1 MSYLENF
8 KNDEKLRKHLADA
21 VDTLALICAE
31 AAQSKG
37 FHEADEKLLSIVQE
51 HAPELSV
58 HLGNQLLQAELA
70 RQGSEIGEAVEAVRK
85 PGADHHLPKLSNFE
99 VEQADTVVR
108 VMDTCGKRSI
118 SIGTAVVEKILYSL
132 TRERLHGKN
141 S

>member
-1 MSYLENF
+1 MSYLEDFQHN
-8 KNDEKLRKHLADA
+8 EKLRKEIAD
-21 VDTLALICAE
+21 VLDVLALTCAE
-31 AAQSKG
+31 ASHSKG
-37 FHEADEKLLSIVQE
+37 FHDDDFQLMDVVREAK
-51 HAPELSV
+51 PELLP
-58 HLGNQLLQAELA
+58 HLENQLLQAELA

-118 SIGTAVVEKILYSL
+118 SIGTAVVEKILYNL